1 MSAVLRNR
9 YTPQEYVALER
20 SAQHKSEFYRGELF
34 AMVGGS
40 PRHNDIAGNIYHAL
54 RNLLKGR
61 DCRPYHSDQRIR
73 VNPAGLHTYPDVLVV
88 CGQLELDEADV
99 DAVTNPRIIF
109 EVLSKSTESYDR
121 GKKFELYRGM
131 DSLAEYILVSQEEP
145 HVERFVRQLDSSW
158 RLTEAKGLAE
168 SLELTTISCRLALA
182 DIYDNVAFEAFE

>member
-1 MSAVLRNR
+1 MSAVLKNR
-9 YTPQEYVALER
+9 YSPQEYIGLEG
-20 SAQHKSEFYRGELF
+20 SAQHKSEFYRGEMF
-34 AMVGGS
+34 AMGGGS
-40 PRHNDIAGNIYHAL
+40 PRHNDIAGNIYHVL